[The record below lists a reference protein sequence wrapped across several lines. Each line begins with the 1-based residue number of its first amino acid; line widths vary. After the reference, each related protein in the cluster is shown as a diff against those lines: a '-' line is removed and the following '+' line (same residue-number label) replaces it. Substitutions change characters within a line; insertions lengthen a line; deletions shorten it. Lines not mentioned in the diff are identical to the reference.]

1 MSKTRQTY
9 FCYTC
14 SEEVTFRGTRIRYNL
29 DGSLHLCKADDKLA
43 YEKYREYTRRD
54 KTGWRLNGEEFW
66 KWKLEIYDVQ
76 RWTQSRDY
84 YNELK
89 EQRKREQ
96 QRAAETEAEKR
107 RKTAE
112 AEAQR
117 RKAAEEAAEEQRREE
132 QRKQASREKRRAAR
146 ERRKQREQAEAEAAA
161 KEAEARERE
170 QQAEGRR
177 RRRSSRSRS
186 RSHEPRPHPGGR
198 LEQAL
203 KIMGLTVDILR
214 LSSNETATMIKNR
227 FRTLAMKFHP
237 DRGGDVNKFM
247 AMNEAYEYLLRR
259 CTG

>member
-1 MSKTRQTY
+1 MSKTRQAY

-14 SEEVTFRGTRIRYNL
+14 SEEITFHGTRIRYNL
-29 DGSLHLCKADDKLA
+29 DGSLHLCKPDDKLA
-43 YEKYREYTRRD
+43 YEKYRDYIRHD
-54 KTGWRLNGEEFW
+54 KTEWRLTGEDFW
-66 KWKLEIYDVQ
+66 KWKREIYDVQ

-89 EQRKREQ
+89 EQREREQ
-96 QRAAETEAEKR
+96 QRAAEAEAESR

-112 AEAQR
+112 AEARR

-132 QRKQASREKRRAAR
+132 QRKQASREKSRAAR

-161 KEAEARERE
+161 KEKEARERE
-170 QQAEGRR
+170 R
-177 RRRSSRSRS
+177 RRRSSSSSRRHSRS
-186 RSHEPRPHPGGR
+186 REPRPRRGVS
-198 LEQAL
+198 LEEAL

-214 LSSNETATMIKNR
+214 LSSKEALTVIKNR

-237 DRGGDVNKFM
+237 DRGGDANSFI

-259 CTG
+259 YTG